1 MHWVSNEIKQEYMD
15 KLTEKKTEV
24 NQQSLEKAFRN
35 ILEKYGVRPN
45 RLRVKEGKT
54 GLFEIL
60 SLNNNHSNIELTYN
74 PVTLSFYDQEEI
86 ESMLYH
92 EAFHPVTQR
101 RGAEISVP
109 DTSPELMDYLSD
121 FTVAY
126 NEYVTYADQS
136 EYYETNQAFL
146 RVKLK
151 ELSNYSVI
159 LSTLRYFMSNGLL
172 PNPLFPHITLIKIL
186 TDALYFR
193 LYNKS
198 VLESW
203 AQKYHTDA
211 ILRFYD
217 WIVEN
222 FRVIHTSNQAI
233 EDIFMLTQSIGGLT
247 ISVDISE
254 MVFGNRIE
262 FSADAFDVYQCRTR
276 DESNPIM
283 RTIAHSWL
291 NRFNSNYS

>member
-1 MHWVSNEIKQEYMD
+1 MHWVSSEIKQEYMD
-15 KLTEKKTEV
+15 KLTNKKTEV
-24 NQQSLEKAFRN
+24 KQQSLEKVFRKT
-35 ILEKYGVRPN
+35 LEKYGVRPK
-45 RLRVKEGKT
+45 RVRVKEGKT

-60 SLNNNHSNIELTYN
+60 SLGDNHSSIELTYN
-74 PVTLSFYDQEEI
+74 PIALSFYDQEEI
-86 ESMLYH
+86 DSMLYH
-92 EAFHPVTQR
+92 EAFHPLTQKR
-101 RGAEISVP
+101 QAAIPVP

-121 FTVAY
+121 FIVVY
-126 NEYVTYADQS
+126 DEYANYANQR

-159 LSTLRYFMSNGLL
+159 LSTLRHYMSNGLV
-172 PNPLFPHITLIKIL
+172 PNLLFPHITIIKIL

-193 LYNKS
+193 LYNKR

-217 WIVEN
+217 WIVED
-222 FRVIHTSNQAI
+222 FRVIHTSNQTTG
-233 EDIFMLTQSIGGLT
+233 DIFMLTQSIAALT

-254 MVFGNRIE
+254 LVFGNRIE
-262 FSADAFDVYQCRTR
+262 FSADTFDIYQYRMR
-276 DESNPIM
+276 EESNPIM
-283 RTIAHSWL
+283 RTVTNSWL